1 MNVEGSIR
9 QPSITLVWIDSAEAV
24 IHRWH
29 AGRVQ
34 RTHVESHV
42 PIHRRSTGHIRHDPT
57 IRHGGGGSQTAGEP
71 HRNESLRRF
80 IADVASQLAP
90 NDDLLVTGPG
100 TVRERLARWVAG
112 LDRRHG
118 RRRSIACEASA
129 QPTDRQLVARLRT
142 FAGAEPRRRSVGSH
156 GWSRRSGHD
165 APVKPKRSRRGILAN
180 AVSRLGA
187 GHTSL

>member
-57 IRHGGGGSQTAGEP
+57 IRHGGGGAQAAGELYTIEP
-71 HRNESLRRF
+71 PPRF
-80 IADVASQLAP
+80 TADLAS
-90 NDDLLVTGPG
+90 
-100 TVRERLARWVAG
+100 
-112 LDRRHG
+112 
-118 RRRSIACEASA
+118 
-129 QPTDRQLVARLRT
+129 
-142 FAGAEPRRRSVGSH
+142 
-156 GWSRRSGHD
+156 
-165 APVKPKRSRRGILAN
+165 
-180 AVSRLGA
+180 
-187 GHTSL
+187 